1 MSGVHHIALCR
12 RQRGSGWV
20 IAIRSD
26 GAWRPASASAVQR
39 LEHMIDETIR
49 LMAEHPTAD
58 VSFSTR
64 PVSMVMSD
72 TFDTPDRL
80 LTALPRTSMSVL
92 LPERAGADRWVTLW
106 RDPRGGLSTRGRLS
120 RFASKLL
127 ADEMRAWFAFWELRD
142 IEKDQIGLPLEL
154 WVRRGWHANALLPDD
169 FPEPQ
174 SGPIVSPRQLLRAK
188 PKARRAALPAS

>member
-1 MSGVHHIALCR
+1 MSGVDHIALCR
-12 RQRGSGWV
+12 RQGGNGWV
-20 IAIRSD
+20 IAVRGD

-39 LEHMIDETIR
+39 LAHMIDETIW
-49 LMAEHPTAD
+49 LMAAHPTAD
-58 VSFSTR
+58 ISFSTR

-80 LTALPRTSMSVL
+80 PTGLPRTSISVL
-92 LPERAGADRWVTLW
+92 LPERTGSDRWVTLW

-142 IEKDQIGLPLEL
+142 IEKDQIGVPLEL
-154 WVRRGWHANALLPDD
+154 WVRRGWSATALLPDD
-169 FPEPQ
+169 FPEPVA
-174 SGPIVSPRQLLRAK
+174 GPISLPRPSSRAK
-188 PKARRAALPAS
+188 PKPRRAALPAN